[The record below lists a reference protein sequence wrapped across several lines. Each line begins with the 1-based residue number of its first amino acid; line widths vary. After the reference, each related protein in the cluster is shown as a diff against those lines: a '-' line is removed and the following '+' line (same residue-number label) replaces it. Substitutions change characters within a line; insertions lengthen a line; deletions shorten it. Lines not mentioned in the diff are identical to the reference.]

1 MRGKKPAMADGQ
13 ELTVNK
19 LVRAAALAKKPK
31 IWDKLV
37 NRSKLTGVSRQFL
50 GSGSRYDPFLF

>member
-19 LVRAAALAKKPK
+19 LVRAAVLAKKPTTA
-31 IWDKLV
+31 DKLV
-37 NRSKLTGVSRQFL
+37 NRSKLTGVSGQVSWVRVKV
-50 GSGSRYDPFLF
+50 